1 MSREHSTPFPE
12 LFLQIL
18 QPIVVQGRSNMRKHV
33 SHEFR
38 CPDILAAALPILING
53 ELTLTQHALRPHSL
67 LLPPPT
73 RGIPAPAQAAT
84 FVVVWP
90 PNPHLPCPTTKPA
103 RPFNAQRLLPAD
115 SAPTSHAA
123 SSASTTTTVSH
134 FGRSSFTDPFLD
146 RFSSLL
152 TRKRDLDFWFNGHN
166 YKFNTLGLLKISLSH
181 SSISS
186 DLTSFNRAVAFQS
199 DSRLTISL
207 DFVCALTFGYYDL
220 YWPLD
225 AETIVDYNQ
234 SQIVKLVKLGY
245 LDYPAHVLTYT
256 CTTEVQ
262 PSQRRPGDISCSI
275 GLTTTS
281 TWLTGDR
288 LGYLQSAGFDFRY
301 KSSSLFTIFVS
312 VLNSSKSLTCEPT
325 NPFAANANSKPTQ
338 LNTTKLNSTS
348 TRVDLLPRTSNL
360 PLGSFELQAS
370 CATQLGLGSMWRTG
384 NLNPGQL
391 SNDRIQP
398 ISSSSQAPSVPS
410 FPDKP
415 RLQHQV
421 PFGIPDSTPLV
432 LIYSDSDWRAAGLR
446 LPFQPSFY
454 FTLFLRAP

>member
-152 TRKRDLDFWFNGHN
+152 TRKRDLDFLVQRAQCLLAFLLIQLTDWLLLGRLLSTLGSPGLEYNSFTNQ

-288 LGYLQSAGFDFRY
+288 LGYLQSAG
-301 KSSSLFTIFVS
+301 
-312 VLNSSKSLTCEPT
+312 
-325 NPFAANANSKPTQ
+325 
-338 LNTTKLNSTS
+338 
-348 TRVDLLPRTSNL
+348 
-360 PLGSFELQAS
+360 
-370 CATQLGLGSMWRTG
+370 
-384 NLNPGQL
+384 
-391 SNDRIQP
+391 
-398 ISSSSQAPSVPS
+398 
-410 FPDKP
+410 
-415 RLQHQV
+415 
-421 PFGIPDSTPLV
+421 
-432 LIYSDSDWRAAGLR
+432 
-446 LPFQPSFY
+446 
-454 FTLFLRAP
+454 